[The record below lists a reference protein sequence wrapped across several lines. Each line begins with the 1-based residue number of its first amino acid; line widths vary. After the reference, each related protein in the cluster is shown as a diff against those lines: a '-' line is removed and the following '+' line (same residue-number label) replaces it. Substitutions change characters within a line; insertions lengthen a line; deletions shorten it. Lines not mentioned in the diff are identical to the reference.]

1 MKSRTHTGGA
11 LTLLLMLGSASLL
24 ASCQSLQKTNTAA
37 TETRIAANV
46 CRAWR
51 AVTYSS
57 RDTDQTRLEARA
69 NNAARDAYCIAAV
82 MQ

>member
-1 MKSRTHTGGA
+1 MKLRTPIIVVS
-11 LTLLLMLGSASLL
+11 TLLLMLGTASLL
-24 ASCQSLQKTNTAA
+24 AACQSLQKTNTAA
-37 TETRIAANV
+37 TEAQIAADV

-51 AVTYSS
+51 PVTYSS
-57 RDTDQTRLEARA
+57 RDTEQTRTEARA